1 MSKLTFLNHA
11 SYMIETKKSLLI
23 IDPWFEGYAFDKGW
37 ALLDN
42 STTNEVLIDLISAT
56 NKEIYIW
63 LSHEHSDHFS
73 VPFVMNLKKCG
84 LCVNFFFQRTLD
96 RRVATFIRNMGFS
109 VVESNDTKENI
120 DSELSIVTF
129 PFSGGDSY
137 CLTLCKEFS
146 LLNLN
151 DCVIKNEI
159 RARSVMSNI
168 KKYTTS
174 IDLLMTQFGYA
185 NWLGNRDEKELRI
198 SAAKD
203 KLTRIRLQIEHIK
216 PKYVIPFA
224 SFIYFCHKEN
234 FHTNDMQNTPEDVKE
249 FFNKNDLDS
258 KLIMVKP
265 MDKLDLSQN
274 LFSQSSNSTQANIQ
288 HWNKLISKI
297 KPHDLEDKVYS
308 KSEIINEYK
317 VYKKKIFI
325 SFLFV
330 PAILEKLKFIT
341 SIQFYI
347 HDLDINLS
355 LSYITGIKI
364 VPGEKDN
371 ADIGISSSTMIFIL
385 KNDYGMNTTVVNGKL
400 VCLSDKGII
409 KFERHFLPQE
419 YMKKGYGLKHPLIT
433 LSVFLKKLFYKFKA
447 RKWDNNPN
455 LDS

>member
-1 MSKLTFLNHA
+1 MSELTFLNHA

-23 IDPWFEGYAFDKGW
+23 IDPWFEGYAFDRGW

-42 STTNEVLIDLISAT
+42 STSNEGLIDLISET
-56 NKEIYIW
+56 KKEIYIW

-73 VPFVMNLKKCG
+73 VAFVMSLKKRG
-84 LCVNFFFQRTLD
+84 LSVNFFYQRTLD
-96 RRVATFIRNMGFS
+96 RRVATFIRNLGFS

-137 CLTLCKEFS
+137 SLILCKEFS

-151 DCVIKNEI
+151 DCVIKNET

-168 KKYTTS
+168 KKYTNG

-185 NWLGNRDEKELRI
+185 NWLGNRDDKKLRI

-203 KLTRIRLQIEHIK
+203 KLTSIRLQIKYIK

-234 FHTNDMQNTPEDVKE
+234 FHTNDMQNTPEDVKK
-249 FFNKNDLDS
+249 FFNKNNLDS
-258 KLIMVKP
+258 KLIIVKP
-265 MDKLDLSQN
+265 MDKLNLSQN
-274 LFSQSSNSTQANIQ
+274 LISQSSNFIEANIH
-288 HWNKLISKI
+288 HWNKLVSKI
-297 KPHDLEDKVYS
+297 KPHNSEDTVYS
-308 KSEIINEYK
+308 KNEIINEYK

-325 SFLFV
+325 SFLFI
-330 PAILEKLKFIT
+330 PAILEILKYI
-341 SIQFYI
+341 SPIQFYI
-347 HDLDINLS
+347 HDLDVHLS

-364 VPGEKDN
+364 TAGKKEDT
-371 ADIGISSSTMIFIL
+371 DIKISSSTMIFIL

-400 VCLSDKGII
+400 VCLSDNGII

-419 YMKKGYGLKHPLIT
+419 YMKMGYGLKHPLKT
-433 LSVFLKKLFYKFKA
+433 LLVFLKKIFHKFKA
-447 RKWDNNPN
+447 RKWEINSN
-455 LDS
+455 LDL